1 MNDQEN
7 AIKLAKDVGKRH
19 PHLKKKIQEL
29 CELCQSKIED
39 GASPSNEYELL
50 IEDIKQLDINANRW
64 NQLLKAPLIFP

>member
-1 MNDQEN
+1 MYDQET
-7 AIKLAKDVGKRH
+7 AIKLAKEVGKLH
-19 PHLKKKIQEL
+19 PHLKQQIEEL
-29 CELCQSKIED
+29 FELCQAEIED